1 MKTALLFGSSGL
13 VGGHLLNQL
22 IKDTNYSKIKLFVRS
37 VPEISDPKVEIIKTN
52 FNNLEN
58 HKEDIKGDD
67 CFFCIGTTKKNS
79 PDKDEYKRVELDIP
93 KEVAKI
99 AKSNL
104 VNSFIFV
111 SALYANPK
119 SSGEYIRFKGQVEEE
134 LKELNFPKLGIMR
147 PSFLIGNRKEKRA
160 SETIGIFVFKLLSP
174 LLLGPLKKM
183 KPIHSETVAKA
194 MIAVIQKDIQQT
206 IFESNE
212 IVEINKSH
220 IVKKNLAELF

>member
-13 VGGHLLNQL
+13 IGGHLLNQL
-22 IKDTNYSKIKLFVRS
+22 IKDNKYSKIKLFIRTD
-37 VPEISDPKVEIIKTN
+37 PEISDPKVEVIKTN
-52 FNNLEN
+52 FNNLQN

-67 CFFCIGTTKKNS
+67 CFFCIGTTKQNS
-79 PDKDEYKRVELDIP
+79 PDKDDYRKVELEVP
-93 KEVAKI
+93 KEIAQI

-119 SSGEYIRFKGQVEEE
+119 SSGNYVRFKGLVEEE
-134 LKELNFPKLGIMR
+134 LKSLNFTKLGIMR
-147 PSFLIGNRKEKRA
+147 PSFLMGDRKEKRVG
-160 SETIGIFVFKLLSP
+160 EKIGIFVFKLLSP

-183 KPIHSETVAKA
+183 RPIHSEKVAKA
-194 MIAVIQKDIQQT
+194 MIRAANENSEKN

-212 IVEINKSH
+212 I
-220 IVKKNLAELF
+220 AELF

>member
-37 VPEISDPKVEIIKTN
+37 VPEISDPKVETIKTD
-52 FNNLEN
+52 FNNLEKY
-58 HKEDIKGDD
+58 KEDIKGDD

-79 PDKDEYKRVELDIP
+79 PDKDEYRRVELDVP

-119 SSGEYIRFKGQVEEE
+119 SSGEYIRFKGLVEEE

-147 PSFLIGNRKEKRA
+147 PSFLIGDRKEKRV

-194 MIAVIQKDIQQT
+194 MIRTGNDNLEKN

-212 IVEINKSH
+212 I
-220 IVKKNLAELF
+220 AELVLN

>member
-22 IKDTNYSKIKLFVRS
+22 IKDTNYSKIKLFVRLDA
-37 VPEISDPKVEIIKTN
+37 EISDPKVEIIKTD
-52 FNNLEN
+52 FSNLQN

-67 CFFCIGTTKKNS
+67 CFFCIGTTKHNS
-79 PDKDEYKRVELDIP
+79 PDKDDYRRVELKIP
-93 KEVAKI
+93 KEVAQI

-134 LKELNFPKLGIMR
+134 LKELNFPKLAILR
-147 PSFLIGNRKEKRA
+147 PSFLIGDRKEKRV
-160 SETIGIFVFKLLSP
+160 SEMIGIFVFKLLSP

-183 KPIHSETVAKA
+183 KPIHSETVARA
-194 MIAVIQKDIQQT
+194 MIAVIQNDIQQT

-212 IVEINKSH
+212 VSEISS
-220 IVKKNLAELF
+220 

>member
-37 VPEISDPKVEIIKTN
+37 VPEISDPKVEIIKTD
-52 FNNLEN
+52 FNNLQN

-79 PDKDEYKRVELDIP
+79 PDKDEYKRVELDVP

-111 SALYANPK
+111 SALYANSK
-119 SSGEYIRFKGQVEEE
+119 SSGEYIRFKGQVEDE
-134 LKELNFPKLGIMR
+134 LKELNFPKLAILR

-183 KPIHSETVAKA
+183 KPIHSETVAKV

-206 IFESNE
+206 IFESNQ
-212 IVEINKSH
+212 IVEIN
-220 IVKKNLAELF
+220 

>member
-13 VGGHLLNQL
+13 IGGHLLNQL

-37 VPEISDPKVEIIKTN
+37 VPEISDPKVEIIKTD
-52 FNNLEN
+52 FNNLQN

-67 CFFCIGTTKKNS
+67 CLFCIGTTKKNS
-79 PDKDEYKRVELDIP
+79 PDKDEYKRVELDVP

-111 SALYANPK
+111 SALYANSK
-119 SSGEYIRFKGQVEEE
+119 SLGEYIRFKGLVEEE

-147 PSFLIGNRKEKRA
+147 PSFLIGNRKEKRV

-206 IFESNE
+206 IFESNQ
-212 IVEINKSH
+212 IVEIN
-220 IVKKNLAELF
+220 